1 MLNKIYSDIA
11 VCMGN
16 YFFSIDNSEQL
27 KVEFTIVL
35 KIIDGKLK
43 LILHDSHLPFQK

>member
-1 MLNKIYSDIA
+1 MLDIKYI
-11 VCMGN
+11 VILQ
-16 YFFSIDNSEQL
+16 FVWEIIFSIDNSEPL